1 MFAFIAHTAFGQ
13 NKNNPYPEF
22 KPVSDQK
29 QENATMDCELTRD
42 KNNVLSTQY
51 HKIFGHTHK
60 ELERYLVNEDLL
72 EVFISISTIGEDYFL
87 DVNYVFNTPKGV
99 QSYGGFS
106 KGSPVKVALLNGEKL
121 FFNNIK
127 VSRGKVN
134 TKEGLSYFA
143 ASYMLDEY
151 ELKNLMEAPVMTWE
165 VTFLYGTESYSVE
178 NINLIRQLLTCIES
192 KKS

>member
-1 MFAFIAHTAFGQ
+1 MLAAGAFGQ

-22 KPVSDQK
+22 KPVNNNVAVAS
-29 QENATMDCELTRD
+29 TMDCQLTRD
-42 KNNVLSTQY
+42 KNNILSSKY
-51 HKIFGHTHK
+51 HKILGHTHK
-60 ELERYLVNEDLL
+60 ELERYLVNEELL
-72 EVFISISTIGEDYFL
+72 EVFVSVSTFGDDYFL
-87 DVNYVFNTPKGV
+87 DVNYVFNTPKGI

-134 TKEGLSYFA
+134 TKEGLSYFT
-143 ASYMLDEY
+143 ASYMIDDY
-151 ELKNLMEAPVMTWE
+151 ELKNLKDAPIMTWE
-165 VTFLYGTESYSVE
+165 VTFLYGTESYAVE
-178 NINLIRQLLTCIES
+178 NINLIRQLLNCIES